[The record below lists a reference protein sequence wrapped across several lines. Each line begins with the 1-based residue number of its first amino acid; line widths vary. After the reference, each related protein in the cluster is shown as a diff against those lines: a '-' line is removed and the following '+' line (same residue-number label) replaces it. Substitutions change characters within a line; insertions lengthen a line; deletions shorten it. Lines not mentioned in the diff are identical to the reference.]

1 MTTPPSKQP
10 SKQPQRREPGRMG
23 SAMTLVLVLTM
34 MFLIWKGVNYP
45 PEGGD
50 HRTFENLRTLAYA
63 NEIINMRIRGESTID
78 AEVYW
83 EGQNQRWEAVQIP
96 EYAREKQLAEVS
108 ALVNRYVDEGI
119 TIDLAEQHVQDG
131 SWRLVGGYTVNSP
144 LRPNYS
150 GLFINYTRNG
160 ESHWAHLKG
169 ENGSSRMGK
178 FIADAYERDVEID
191 PATVAYETKV
201 IYEPDNDIWGGL
213 LLTLVPWFLFIGFFL
228 FLFTR
233 QMRGSGGS
241 GGIMSFGKSRV
252 KMIPPDQSKVTFDE
266 VAGAEEAKEE
276 VQEIISF
283 LKDPKRFSRLGGR
296 VPRGVLLVGSPGTGK
311 TLLAKAIAGEA
322 SVPFFAISG
331 SDFVE
336 MFVGVGASRVRDL
349 FKQARENAPCVIF
362 LDEIDAV
369 GRKRGAGLGG
379 GHDEREQTLNAILVE
394 MDGFETDSGVIM
406 IAATNRPDVLD
417 AALMRPGR
425 FDRQISLDLPD
436 IRGREAILVV
446 HSQKVVLA
454 EDVDLE
460 AVARGTPMFSGAELE
475 ALINEAALI
484 ATLKDKQGVEQDD
497 LEEARDKVRFGRQKR
512 SRVLVE
518 DDRRL
523 TAYHESG
530 HALVAAKLKG
540 VVEPVHKVT
549 IIPRGM
555 ALGSTMQLPERDKY
569 HHRRKELMGMLAMLY
584 GGRVAEEL
592 FCDDISGGASND
604 IERATEIARN
614 MVCSWGMSD
623 VLGPV
628 SYGDQR
634 NEVFLGDELM
644 RNRNYSEDTSRAIDR
659 EVRQILDESHKA
671 AIKIIDAHRDE
682 IERMTEALMRYE
694 TISGVDVERIMG
706 GATVDE
712 LRPPTPKAPPRIDS
726 DKGAPQGLLAEEPGT
741 QEDED
746 EGFEGTS
753 VPIPGPA

>member
-1 MTTPPSKQP
+1 MTTPPPKKP
-10 SKQPQRREPGRMG
+10 RKEPNRMG
-23 SAMTLVLVLTM
+23 SVMTLILVSTM
-34 MFLIWKGVNYP
+34 MFLIWRSLQP
-45 PEGGD
+45 ISETRED
-50 HRTFENLRTLAYA
+50 HTFQNVRALAYRGDV
-63 NEIINMRIRGESTID
+63 EKLVIRGKELLDAKVLWLGEEEVWES
-78 AEVYW
+78 
-83 EGQNQRWEAVQIP
+83 VQVP
-96 EYAREKQLAEVS
+96 EYA
-108 ALVNRYVDEGI
+108 
-119 TIDLAEQHVQDG
+119 AEQLDELGQLVDRDIDESISSMHALELVGEG
-131 SWRLVGGYTVNSP
+131 SWKLVSGYTVNAP
-144 LRPNYS
+144 RDGMTGVY
-150 GLFINYTRNG
+150 INYMKDGLSR
-160 ESHWAHLKG
+160 WAHLRG
-169 ENGSSRMGK
+169 DPGVSDISA
-178 FIADAYERDVEID
+178 FIALAEEKGVDVRPAPLGYAEKVAYERN
-191 PATVAYETKV
+191 
-201 IYEPDNDIWGGL
+201 NDIWGSL
-213 LLTLVPWFLFIGFFL
+213 LLTLVPWLLFIGFFL

-241 GGIMSFGKSRV
+241 GGIMSFGRSRV
-252 KMIPPDQSKVTFDE
+252 KMIPPEQAGKVTFDQ

-283 LKDPKRFSRLGGR
+283 LKNPKRFSRLGGR
-296 VPRGVLLVGSPGTGK
+296 VPRGVLLLGPPGTGK
-311 TLLAKAIAGEA
+311 TLLAKAISGEA

-417 AALMRPGR
+417 AALLRPGR

-446 HSQKVVLA
+446 HGQKVVLSP
-454 EDVDLE
+454 EVDLE

-475 ALINEAALI
+475 ALINEAALT
-484 ATLKDKQGVEQDD
+484 ATLLDKEAIEQSD
-497 LEEARDKVRFGRQKR
+497 LDEARDKVRFGRESK
-512 SRVLVE
+512 SRVIADE
-518 DDRRL
+518 DRRI

-549 IIPRGM
+549 IIPRGR
-555 ALGSTMQLPERDKY
+555 ALGATMQLPERDKY
-569 HHRRKELMGMLAMLY
+569 HHRRKELMGMLAVLY

-604 IERATEIARN
+604 IERATELARQ

-623 VLGPV
+623 LLGPV
-628 SYGDQR
+628 SYGEQR
-634 NEVFLGDELM
+634 QEVFLGDELM
-644 RNRNYSEDTSRAIDR
+644 RNKNYSEATSQEIDR
-659 EVRQILDESHKA
+659 EVR
-671 AIKIIDAHRDE
+671 KIINISHTTATEILEAHRDE
-682 IERMTEALMRYE
+682 MERLTEALMRYE
-694 TISGVDVERIMG
+694 TLSGDDVRRLMA

-712 LRPPTPKAPPRIDS
+712 LRPVEHKQPEPEVSPEARGTTDPVR
-726 DKGAPQGLLAEEPGT
+726 GEE
-741 QEDED
+741 ED
-746 EGFEGTS
+746 EGFGSSS
-753 VPIPGPA
+753 VPVPEPA